1 MIVGFNFNFEVLVP
15 LFYFHFT
22 QSNAMLF
29 FFFFFRYLNFVL
41 LPVGYL
47 KKMPKV
53 FLESANP
60 IFFTIMYTKDIT
72 NDWDSHHLS

>member
-1 MIVGFNFNFEVLVP
+1 
-15 LFYFHFT
+15 
-22 QSNAMLF
+22 MLF